1 MPVDAATHPETARPS
16 RRALIGGA
24 LWAAPLIMGLTA
36 TPAFAA
42 SSLDVPIGELQVD
55 AYDLRNDG
63 DQPTP
68 GPLYWSGGHIG
79 WWSPPSGMTTGTISY
94 TVTLLKPDGTSE
106 MLATATRVIVLG
118 QTEIKPITWGEKG
131 APAIPRGTYTV
142 ILTVTGKGGSVSD
155 SSAETV

>member
-1 MPVDAATHPETARPS
+1 MPIDAVARPGPARPS

-24 LWAAPLIMGLTA
+24 LWATPVIMGLTA

-42 SSLDVPIGELQVD
+42 SVLDIPISELQID

-63 DQPTP
+63 DEVTP

-79 WWSPPSGMTTGTISY
+79 WWSSPSGMTTGTVSY

-106 MLATATRVIVLG
+106 TLATATTPIVRG
-118 QTEIKPITWGEKG
+118 QTEIKAITWGTKG
-131 APAIPRGTYTV
+131 APAIPRGSYTV
-142 ILTVTGKGGSVSD
+142 VLTVTSKGSASD
-155 SSAETV
+155 SSAVVV